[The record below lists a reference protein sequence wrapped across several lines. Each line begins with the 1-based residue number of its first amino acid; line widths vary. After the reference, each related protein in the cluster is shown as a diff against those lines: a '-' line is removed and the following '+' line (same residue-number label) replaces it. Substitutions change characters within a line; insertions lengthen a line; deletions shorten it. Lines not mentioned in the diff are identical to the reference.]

1 MANQLDLE
9 EQEQLDQI
17 KHFWKQYGNL
27 ITWVLALV
35 MACVAGW
42 NGYQYWQRN
51 QATQAAAMFD
61 EVERMAQLA
70 DMAKVDRA
78 FGDMKERFATTTY
91 AQHSGLLAA
100 RLYAEAG
107 KAEQAKAALLWVS
120 ENASDPGLQAIA
132 RLRLAGL
139 LMQSKDY
146 AQALA
151 QLDGKFPPDFSALVA
166 DRRGDIH
173 SLQGKTADAKAE
185 YQKAYA
191 AFDER
196 TEYRRLVEIKLNA
209 LGSDPRPAASAPAAP
224 SSSAVTP

>member
-35 MACVAGW
+35 LASTVGW
-42 NGYQYWQRN
+42 YTYQNRQGS

-139 LMQSKDY
+139 LTQSKDY